1 MVPGSG
7 FGMTLEVTKHL
18 TFTDA
23 VNIAVNM
30 ASFID
35 DLVQHSDKP
44 K

>member
-1 MVPGSG
+1 M
-7 FGMTLEVTKHL
+7 
-18 TFTDA
+18 A

-44 K
+44 KWNLISLFHEDTQIFC